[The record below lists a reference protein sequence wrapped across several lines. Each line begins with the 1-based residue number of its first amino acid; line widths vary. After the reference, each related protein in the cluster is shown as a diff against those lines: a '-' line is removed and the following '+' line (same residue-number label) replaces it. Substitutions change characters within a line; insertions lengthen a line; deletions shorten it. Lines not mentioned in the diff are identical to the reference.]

1 MHRFR
6 KLCSHSVNKV
16 RIGQRGRVLHNQLPV
31 GGVSGTAS
39 ADGGIQAGR
48 NVSTTDE
55 SSAVSWSQGIRFEVL
70 ANLAHE
76 LRTPIQVLLGFIDIL
91 RDDWADEFSAQ
102 PREILDRMNANV
114 HDLAQTIDNMMDLV
128 LADANAGPLVNED
141 ITPSSLMA
149 DITPILEA
157 ANQRKQLELH
167 FEMDDAPAT
176 IHAPR
181 RALRSILLN
190 LALNAIK
197 FTESGIVTIT
207 LRRSRSQEKK
217 ETIEIEITDTGPG
230 IDPAMLERA
239 SKPFAQLSNS
249 SARRYRGL
257 GLGLAVVQRNVAAL
271 GGRLELRPG
280 AGSSGSD
287 FIVEIP
293 AQVRVA
299 SAAVRPNRPVVP
311 PPAPPILTGVV
322 APKTAPVFRPRT
334 PPDTPRR

>member
-1 MHRFR
+1 
-6 KLCSHSVNKV
+6 
-16 RIGQRGRVLHNQLPV
+16 LHNQISV
-31 GGVSGTAS
+31 NGDSGAAS
-39 ADGGIQAGR
+39 ANEEIRAGR
-48 NVSTTDE
+48 NLSASVE
-55 SSAVSWSQGIRFEVL
+55 SSPVCWSQGIKFEVL

-76 LRTPIQVLLGFIDIL
+76 LRTPIQVLIGFIDIL
-91 RDDWADEFSAQ
+91 RDDWAAELPAQ
-102 PREILDRMNANV
+102 PLEILERMNANI
-114 HDLAQTIDNMMDLV
+114 HDLAQTVDNMMDLV

-141 ITPSSLMA
+141 IMPSSLMA

-197 FTESGIVTIT
+197 FTESGIVTVA
-207 LRRSRSQEKK
+207 LRRCRSKNEAL
-217 ETIEIEITDTGPG
+217 EIEITDTGPG

-239 SKPFAQLSNS
+239 SRPFAQLSNS

-257 GLGLAVVQRNVAAL
+257 GLGLAVVQRNIRAL
-271 GGRLELRPG
+271 GGRLELRPAAPG
-280 AGSSGSD
+280 NGSD

-293 AQVRVA
+293 AQVRAA

-311 PPAPPILTGVV
+311 PPAPPILKGGV

-334 PPDTPRR
+334 PPDSPRR

>member
-1 MHRFR
+1 
-6 KLCSHSVNKV
+6 
-16 RIGQRGRVLHNQLPV
+16 LHNQISV
-31 GGVSGTAS
+31 NGGSGAAS
-39 ADGGIQAGR
+39 ASEEIRAGR
-48 NVSTTDE
+48 NLSASVE
-55 SSAVSWSQGIRFEVL
+55 SSPVCWSQGIKFEVL

-76 LRTPIQVLLGFIDIL
+76 LRTPIQVLIGFIDIL
-91 RDDWADEFSAQ
+91 RDDWAAELSGQ
-102 PREILDRMNANV
+102 PQEILERMNANI
-114 HDLAQTIDNMMDLV
+114 HDLAQTVDNMMDLV

-141 ITPSSLMA
+141 IMLSSLMA

-197 FTESGIVTIT
+197 FTESGIVTVT
-207 LRRSRSQEKK
+207 LRRSRSQEKN
-217 ETIEIEITDTGPG
+217 EALEIEITDTGPG

-239 SKPFAQLSNS
+239 SRPFAQLSNS

-257 GLGLAVVQRNVAAL
+257 GLGLAVVQRNIRAL
-271 GGRLELRPG
+271 GGRLELRPAA
-280 AGSSGSD
+280 AGNGSD
-287 FIVEIP
+287 FVVEIP
-293 AQVRVA
+293 AQVRAA
-299 SAAVRPNRPVVP
+299 SAAVRQNHPVVP
-311 PPAPPILTGVV
+311 PPAPPILKGAV

-334 PPDTPRR
+334 PPDSPRR